1 MSIANQYQPAQ
12 NGIAARAIA
21 AQQAVS
27 GLPALVQRA
36 ANQFA
41 SAISA
46 AETLEAAEMASVAY
60 DASKKAARLA
70 KAKGAHDEIIAK
82 AHRAQADALEIEAAA
97 KRRLADEY
105 DAAQVRGDIGKHGGS
120 RQVSEGE
127 TWKATDVI
135 PPKEIH
141 EARLIRDAEQA
152 QPGIVRETLEA
163 RLAAGEEP
171 TKAALREAVIEAAKQ
186 GLRGGGQSTSNKNPI
201 YEAPTEAG
209 KAWSHIYG
217 TCRAFAEWA
226 TPENLQ
232 LAVSGRHERRDDQSR
247 NIAAVQRAVAALAD
261 FERMLDAQ

>member
-1 MSIANQYQPAQ
+1 MNQHLSIT
-12 NGIAARAIA
+12 
-21 AQQAVS
+21 S
-27 GLPALVQRA
+27 LEGLPALVRKA
-36 ANQFA
+36 ADQLA
-41 SAISA
+41 SATSA
-46 AETLEAAEMASVAY
+46 AEILEAQDIASVAY

-70 KAKGAHDEIIAK
+70 KAKGAHDELIAK

-105 DAAQVRGDIGKHGGS
+105 DAAQERGEVRGANTGRSASALEAPSVGDIGLTHK
-120 RQVSEGE
+120 
-127 TWKATDVI
+127 D
-135 PPKEIH
+135 IH

-163 RLAAGEEP
+163 KLAAGEEP